1 MKQQIMSMVLVAS
14 LLTGCTQT
22 APEERR
28 FVCNIYEVDSIQS
41 FAVNSTEA
49 KECRHQGGIVRFVD
63 IP

>member
-1 MKQQIMSMVLVAS
+1 MKQQIISMVLAAS

-28 FVCNIYEVDSIQS
+28 FVCNIYTIESMES
-41 FAVNSTEA
+41 FPVISTEA

>member
-1 MKQQIMSMVLVAS
+1 MKQQIMSMVLAAS

-28 FVCNIYEVDSIQS
+28 FVCNIYTIESMES
-41 FAVNSTEA
+41 FPVNSTEA

-63 IP
+63 TP

>member
-14 LLTGCTQT
+14 LLAGCTQT

-28 FVCNIYEVDSIQS
+28 FVCNIYTIDSMKS

-63 IP
+63 TL